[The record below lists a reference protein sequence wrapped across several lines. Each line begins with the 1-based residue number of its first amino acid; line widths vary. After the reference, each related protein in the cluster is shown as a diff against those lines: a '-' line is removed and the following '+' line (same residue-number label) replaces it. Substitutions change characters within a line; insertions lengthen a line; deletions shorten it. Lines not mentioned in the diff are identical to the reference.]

1 VNGAMSSTDS
11 YLSLILNIPNISPI
25 SVLSYFFLAMFRIV
39 PIIVLAPFLGGKN
52 LPNPIKIMFGISL
65 TAIILP
71 QIIFQGGKELLF
83 DMRFVGLGLKELLI
97 GMILGFL
104 VAIPFYIAQNSGTL
118 VDHMRGASSL
128 QVTDPTTQIQ
138 TSSIGIFYNYV
149 LIAVFFAVD
158 GPFIFFNTLIQSFQ
172 LIPVTDLINPAFFS
186 LKIPLW
192 QLIMSLFNHIMSM
205 AIQLAAPC
213 IVGILMAEMFL
224 GIANR
229 LAPQVQIVFLGIPLK
244 SWLGLFCLLI
254 AWYFIIQQLGKESLN
269 WIKTLN
275 QMMDKMSKIT

>member
-1 VNGAMSSTDS
+1 MSSSTDS
-11 YLSLILNIPNISPI
+11 YFSLLLNMPDSSPI
-25 SVLSYFFLAMFRIV
+25 SVLSHFFLAMFRII
-39 PIIVLAPFLGGKN
+39 PIIVLAPFWGGKN
-52 LPNPIKIMFGISL
+52 LPNPIKVMFAISL

-71 QIIFQGGKELLF
+71 QIMFQSSQEITF
-83 DMRFVGLGLKELLI
+83 DMRFLGLGLKELFI
-97 GMILGFL
+97 GAILGFL
-104 VAIPFYIAQNSGTL
+104 IAVPFYIAQNSGTL

-149 LIAVFFAVD
+149 LIAVFFAVN

-172 LIPVTDLINPAFFS
+172 LIPVSELINPAFFS
-186 LKIPLW
+186 LKIPIW
-192 QLIMSLFNHIMSM
+192 QIIISLFNHIMSM
-205 AIQLAAPC
+205 AIQLAAPS

-244 SWLGLFCLLI
+244 SWLGLFCLAI
-254 AWYFIIQQLGKESLN
+254 SWYFIIQQLGKESLN
-269 WIKTLN
+269 WIKTLDN
-275 QMMDKMSKIT
+275 MFYKVTKTI

>member
-1 VNGAMSSTDS
+1 MNGAMSSTDS

-25 SVLSYFFLAMFRIV
+25 SILGYFFLAMFRIV
-39 PIIVLAPFLGGKN
+39 PIIALAPFLGGKN
-52 LPNPIKIMFGISL
+52 LPNPIKIMFAISL

-71 QIIFQGGKELLF
+71 QIIFQGSGELLF

-97 GMILGFL
+97 GAILGFL
-104 VAIPFYIAQNSGTL
+104 VAIPFYIAQNSGTI

-128 QVTDPTTQIQ
+128 QVTDPTTQTQ

-158 GPFIFFNTLIQSFQ
+158 GPIVFFNTLIQSFQ

-192 QLIMSLFNHIMSM
+192 QLVISLFNHIMSM

-254 AWYFIIQQLGKESLN
+254 SWYFIMQQLAKESLD
-269 WIKTLN
+269 WINTLN
-275 QMMDKMSKIT
+275 QMMAKMPKIS